1 MQVMTNWKNLTDEEL
16 VQIKK
21 SLDDE
26 CKKRK
31 QVENAIKDFLFDFR
45 RLETLGITVS
55 IYEGVKITLYKEDFH
70 FESIDESKEYD
81 NY

>member
-1 MQVMTNWKNLTDEEL
+1 MQVMTDWKNLTDEEL

-26 CKKRK
+26 FKKRK
-31 QVENAIKDFLFDFR
+31 QIENTIKDFLFDFR
-45 RLETLGITVS
+45 RLETLGVTVS
-55 IYEGVKITLYKEDFH
+55 IYEGVQITLYKEDFH
-70 FESIDESKEYD
+70 FESVDGRKEYN

>member
-1 MQVMTNWKNLTDEEL
+1 MQIMTDWKNFTDEEL

-45 RLETLGITVS
+45 RLEVLGVTVHVECHYPS
-55 IYEGVKITLYKEDFH
+55 EKNFV
-70 FESIDESKEYD
+70 FE
-81 NY
+81 

>member
-1 MQVMTNWKNLTDEEL
+1 MQVMTDWKNLTDEEL

-26 CKKRK
+26 FKKRK
-31 QVENAIKDFLFDFR
+31 QIENTIKDFLFDFR
-45 RLETLGITVS
+45 RLEALGVTVS
-55 IYEGVKITLYKEDFH
+55 IYEGVQMTLYKEDFH
-70 FESIDESKEYD
+70 FESVDGSKEYN